1 MVDLT
6 GCGEVNTGMIQRFT
20 YTGWKDT
27 IVSGWSSESFDY
39 DQPDLSGNL
48 KWVQVAPVSDDT
60 CSDAFDYPFPD
71 HVICAG
77 ELLSALETKII
88 KYFQGVQKKRV
99 LVCTTTGVPW

>member
-1 MVDLT
+1 
-6 GCGEVNTGMIQRFT
+6 MIQRFT
-20 YTGWKDT
+20 YLGWQDT
-27 IVSGWSSESFDY
+27 IVSGWGSESFDY

-60 CSDAFDYPFPD
+60 CSDAFGYPFPD

-77 ELLSALETKII
+77 ELLSALETKTKIM

-99 LVCTTTGVPW
+99 LVSTTTEVLW